1 VARYEKHGQGDEG
14 KFWEITLK
22 GRVVS
27 TRTGKIGAGITLRER
42 WPGDRQKALQI
53 YDRRGRTTDRQLPTT
68 EEAKREYDRLVA
80 AKVKDG
86 FKLVEDV
93 APPSDIEMP
102 RNLDLEAAIA
112 ANVDDPDAYLV
123 YADWL
128 IAQGDPRGE
137 LITTQ
142 HAMRGQQNPAEF
154 MTFKKREEALR
165 TQHLASWLG
174 PVAGLALHRIKID
187 WRTGFVH
194 AVRIEGPSNTTE
206 VSFAELVTEVLA
218 SPIARFVRTLT
229 LRGAPPAVIEAVPE
243 TPPAHLAKLRLLVVA
258 RPQHAAVL
266 GIYNDRGIEVEI
278 QLEHDEPRYRAN
290 VE

>member
-14 KFWEITLK
+14 KFWEITIK
-22 GRVVS
+22 GRIVS

-53 YDRRGRTTDRQLPTT
+53 YDRRGRTTERALLTVD
-68 EEAKREYDRLVA
+68 EAKREYDRLVA
-80 AKVKDG
+80 AKLKDG

-93 APPSDIEMP
+93 APPSEIAMP
-102 RNLDLEAAIA
+102 RNLDLETAIA
-112 ANVDDPDAYLV
+112 ASVDDPDAYLV

-142 HAMRGQQNPAEF
+142 HAMRAQQDPAQF

-174 PVAGLALHRIKID
+174 PVAGFAVHRLKLD
-187 WRTGFVH
+187 WRTGFIH
-194 AVRIEGPSNTTE
+194 TARIEGPSNATE
-206 VSFAELVTEVLA
+206 VTLTELVKEVLA
-218 SPIARFVRTLT
+218 SPIAPFIRILA
-229 LRGAPPAVIEAVPE
+229 LRGTTDEVDQAIPDV
-243 TPPAHLAKLRLLVVA
+243 PPAHLTKLRLLVPG
-258 RPQHAAVL
+258 RPEAAVL
-266 GIYNDRGIEVEI
+266 GVYQDRGIDVEVQRI
-278 QLEHDEPRYRAN
+278 D
-290 VE
+290 